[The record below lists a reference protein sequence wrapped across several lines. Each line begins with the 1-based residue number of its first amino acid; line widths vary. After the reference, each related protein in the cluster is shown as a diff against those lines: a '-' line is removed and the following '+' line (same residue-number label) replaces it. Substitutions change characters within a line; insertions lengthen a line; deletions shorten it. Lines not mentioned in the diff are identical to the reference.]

1 MEIYIVVPRPAY
13 PPCSLRVGGLKRSHI
28 LSIFGLIKIM
38 WIYSWGRPL
47 WLHFY
52 LWKGHVW
59 EGDSFFTYFWA
70 KVLLFLAGKKHLYI
84 RGHIFHGYSYLWV
97 VECWVD
103 YYIFYICVFFL
114 YMLHMIVIF
123 RDGTF
128 PPCAFLHK
136 RLFLLFSKSTFIW
149 ESYDG
154 RLSSRERRQV
164 GWYIF
169 PTFGMWRVV
178 FGLAPQFNVF
188 TPFNSLGW
196 LAICIAYCSC
206 RVG

>member
-59 EGDSFFTYFWA
+59 EGDLFFTYFWA

-103 YYIFYICVFFL
+103 YYIFYICVFSYICYIWLSFL
-114 YMLHMIVIF
+114 ETEPF
-123 RDGTF
+123 RHVHF
-128 PPCAFLHK
+128 YINVCSYCFQSL
-136 RLFLLFSKSTFIW
+136 RLFERELRWPVIVTDVPSGWMIYFSHFWSVKGRVWAWSTI
-149 ESYDG
+149 
-154 RLSSRERRQV
+154 
-164 GWYIF
+164 
-169 PTFGMWRVV
+169 
-178 FGLAPQFNVF
+178 
-188 TPFNSLGW
+188 
-196 LAICIAYCSC
+196 
-206 RVG
+206 